1 VHLGSFPNIA
11 HTGKHTKPNTLLTA
25 AVGAAATGAAAAV
38 AVAAA
43 GAGDTLAGMGDPKLK
58 LNAGVALGAAG
69 VDPGAGTPNTD
80 ARALHTCTW

>member
-1 VHLGSFPNIA
+1 MV
-11 HTGKHTKPNTLLTA
+11 
-25 AVGAAATGAAAAV
+25 V
-38 AVAAA
+38 VAAA